1 MDSVRFRCNSGAM
14 KLTPEQMQ
22 AGWDAW
28 QKAKNDLPLFD
39 MAAQAALFA
48 AAKADI
54 ETGGDMAAVKAA
66 LQAVDVKPPTVLK
79 TKSRGKG
86 K

>member
-1 MDSVRFRCNSGAM
+1 M